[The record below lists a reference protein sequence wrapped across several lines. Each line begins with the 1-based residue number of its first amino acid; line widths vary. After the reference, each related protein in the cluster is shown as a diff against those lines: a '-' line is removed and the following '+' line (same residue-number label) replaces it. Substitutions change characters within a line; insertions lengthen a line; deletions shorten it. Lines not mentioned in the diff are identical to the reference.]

1 MALRKKSTE
10 HLTTAD
16 NCRNE
21 ARYLRSAEF
30 TKGGA
35 NSVAYSR
42 VLAVSLAY
50 SRALASKFE
59 DAATELEAFY
69 LVHKIKAAAGSVPSA
84 IAELETI
91 RAFVVKRPRMFVA
104 SAKIEEL
111 IDERL
116 ESLRGIRRARS

>member
-69 LVHKIKAAAGSVPSA
+69 LVHKIKSVEPEPSA